1 MTAKNNTLRA
11 IQAET
16 GEMLKK
22 LLEKARDKNITNKS
36 QKTTEMNPEWGG
48 PVQKKVLHSVHIHY
62 LL

>member
-11 IQAET
+11 IQVET

-36 QKTTEMNPEWGG
+36 QKTTEMNPE
-48 PVQKKVLHSVHIHY
+48 
-62 LL
+62 